1 MSYVFVTNSYAIRME
16 IDLKSHFFFLKKT
29 YLYWFEICRHC
40 TLVFVVD
47 IFDLI
52 NRGTVE
58 DLKR

>member
-1 MSYVFVTNSYAIRME
+1 ME
-16 IDLKSHFFFLKKT
+16 IDLKRQLFFFFLKKT
-29 YLYWFEICRHC
+29 YLYWFEICRYC